1 MKKWFI
7 VIILLSILLLLSELV
22 DQGCLGMN
30 IESTKPELNATNAS
44 KAMMDYTWA
53 EFEAMT
59 PAEQMKFQNSFAS
72 IEEFDKWLQKAQFGE
87 QKNPWDEAGA
97 KQPSEYTWAE
107 FEALSAAQQMAFQ
120 NSFES
125 IEEFDK
131 WLQKAQFGEQKNPW
145 DEAGAKQPFEYTW
158 TEFEALT
165 PGQQIAFQNSFCSA
179 EAFLEWLMANEPHGP
194 N

>member
-1 MKKWFI
+1 MKKSII
-7 VIILLSILLLLSELV
+7 VFSLLFLLLLVAVLV
-22 DQGCLGMN
+22 DRDYLDIFAAGTL
-30 IESTKPELNATNAS
+30 PEQTATNAS